1 MNLLRNLQNKEI
13 KNKFHHLT
21 NNKSIFLTYKPFC
34 VWFTEEGLFSHQL
47 DMYAESILWYRLV
60 FFVVCINI
68 ARRTKI
74 LEVARLFKTRLSIFF
89 PKSYE
94 IESLMVSFLLIYATK
109 HIGFSHLAFE
119 QAYCTTPLKLW
130 QSIFETYIIVG
141 YLPKA

>member
-74 LEVARLFKTRLSIFF
+74 LEVARLFKTRLLIFF

-130 QSIFETYIIVG
+130 QSIFVT
-141 YLPKA
+141 

>member
-1 MNLLRNLQNKEI
+1 MLRNLQNKEI

-74 LEVARLFKTRLSIFF
+74 LEVARLFKTRLLIFF

-130 QSIFETYIIVG
+130 QSIFETYI
-141 YLPKA
+141 

>member
-1 MNLLRNLQNKEI
+1 MLRNLQNKEI

-34 VWFTEEGLFSHQL
+34 VWFTEEGFFSHQL
-47 DMYAESILWYRLV
+47 DMYHESILWYRLI

-68 ARRTKI
+68 TRRTKI
-74 LEVARLFKTRLSIFF
+74 LEAARIFKTRLSIFV
-89 PKSYE
+89 PKADE
-94 IESLMVSFLLIYATK
+94 NESLMVSFLLIYATK
-109 HIGFSHLAFE
+109 YIGFSHLVFE
-119 QAYCTTPLKLW
+119 QAYCTTLLKLW